1 MSESLLDRSRFS
13 RLDPAQIRRVVL
25 MVILLVAASVVVAW
39 LLYALRMVILLLA
52 FTALFCYLIAPVVD
66 FVEHPFQ
73 IDWKLP
79 RGLAITIVYVVFI
92 GGIVLSAEYL
102 VPRLSEQI
110 STFSDNVPT
119 YAQQLDQYLKWLERW
134 PNRYRLPFSWRQ
146 SLLDWM
152 VASKQAAIEWLKAVV
167 GQTFRSA
174 LFLPWFLV
182 IPVVGFFFLKDAKTL
197 SSRFLSSLPEADL
210 RFRVAMFLSDVS
222 ETLARYIRS
231 QVIAGVFVGIV
242 EGTGLWLIGV
252 SYALIFA
259 VAAAILE
266 FIPVVGPVV
275 LGLTAVTVA
284 NLHSDQNVVIVA
296 SFLITF
302 RLIHDYLIYPRL
314 VGAGVEI
321 HPVIVI
327 LAVICGAE
335 LGGVIGIFLSVP
347 VAALLI
353 VCFRH
358 WRELTTNGSQ
368 PRITVIETL
377 PSELEHTARP
387 N

>member
-1 MSESLLDRSRFS
+1 MSESLFDRSRFS

-25 MVILLVAASVVVAW
+25 TVILLVAASVIVAW

-52 FTALFCYLIAPVVD
+52 FTALFCYLIAPLVD
-66 FVEHPFQ
+66 FVEHPLQ
-73 IDWKLP
+73 LDWKLP
-79 RGLAITIVYVVFI
+79 RGLAITIVYLVFI
-92 GGIVLSAEYL
+92 GGIVLSVEYL

-110 STFSDNVPT
+110 SAFSDNVPT
-119 YAQQLDQYLKWLERW
+119 YAQKLDQYMNWVERW
-134 PNRYRLPFSWRQ
+134 PSRYRLPFSWRQ

-152 VASKQAAIEWLKAVV
+152 TASKQAAIEWLKAMVS
-167 GQTFRSA
+167 QTFRLA
-174 LFLPWFLV
+174 LFLPWLLV
-182 IPVVGFFFLKDAKTL
+182 IPVIGFFFLKDAKTL

-210 RFRVAMFLSDVS
+210 RYRVAIFLSDVS

-231 QVIAGVFVGIV
+231 QVIACVFVGIV
-242 EGTGLWLIGV
+242 EGLGLWLIGV

-259 VAAAILE
+259 IAAAILE
-266 FIPVVGPVV
+266 FIPMVGPVV
-275 LGLTAVTVA
+275 LGLAAITVA
-284 NLHSDQNVVIVA
+284 NFHSDQSVVIVA
-296 SFLITF
+296 GFLITF
-302 RLIHDYLIYPRL
+302 RIIHDYLIYPRL

-347 VAALLI
+347 IVALLI

-358 WRELTTNGSQ
+358 WRDLTTTNLQG
-368 PRITVIETL
+368 RIAVIETL
-377 PSELEHTARP
+377 PSELRHTARP

>member
-152 VASKQAAIEWLKAVV
+152 VASRQAAIEWLKAVV

-174 LFLPWFLV
+174 LFLPWLLV

-222 ETLARYIRS
+222 TTLARYIRS

-314 VGAGVEI
+314 VGAGIEI

-377 PSELEHTARP
+377 PPELEHTARP